1 MRNADATPP
10 PLRHVVLVGP
20 MGAGK
25 STLGRALAGR
35 VGLPFVDLDAV
46 IEARAGR
53 RIAELFA
60 DAGEAAFRALESA
73 ALGEALA
80 AAPSVI
86 ASGGGAVLAEAN
98 RAAMREAA
106 TVVYLQVDPAIQGA
120 RLAGDTT
127 RPLLQGA
134 DAAARLAQLQA
145 QREPLYREAAHLVF
159 DAGQRLPRHAADA
172 LAQLLQLEAV
182 AR

>member
-1 MRNADATPP
+1 MRNPDAPP

-25 STLGRALAGR
+25 STLGRALAGCM
-35 VGLPFVDLDAV
+35 GLPFVDLDAA

-53 RIAELFA
+53 RIAAIFA
-60 DAGEAAFRALESA
+60 DDGEPTFRALESD
-73 ALGEALA
+73 ALRQALA
-80 AAPSVI
+80 GAPAVI
-86 ASGGGAVLAEAN
+86 AGGGGVVLADAN

-106 TVVYLQVDPAIQGA
+106 TVVYLQVDPATQRI

-127 RPLLQGA
+127 RPLLQGVDA
-134 DAAARLAQLQA
+134 DARLAQLQA
-145 QREPLYREAAHLVF
+145 QREPLYRQVAHLVF
-159 DAGQRLPRHAADA
+159 DAGSRSARDAAEA
-172 LAQLLQLEAV
+172 LLALLQAEAM